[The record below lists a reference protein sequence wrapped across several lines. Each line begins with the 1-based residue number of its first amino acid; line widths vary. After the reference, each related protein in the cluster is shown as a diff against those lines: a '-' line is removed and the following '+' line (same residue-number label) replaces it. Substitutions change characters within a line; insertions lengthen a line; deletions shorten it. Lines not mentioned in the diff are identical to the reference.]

1 MIVGCILDHLNCTT
15 KWYDVSFI
23 HLNAEILHIISLN
36 TMKQVMLSLFEHVVC
51 SCVTVRQ
58 RVKTKWANN
67 LSLLVQEVLRAGA
80 ALAYLRWKCI
90 CGVRTCE
97 AAHQSEWFLH
107 LQTHFQICSMQ
118 ISGWYTVHTRGFTPC
133 RFHRD
138 ACLLHGVLNNSQL
151 LL

>member
-1 MIVGCILDHLNCTT
+1 MIVGYISDHFKCTT
-15 KWYDVSFI
+15 KWYNVSFR
-23 HLNAEILHIISLN
+23 HLNAELLHIISLN
-36 TMKQVMLSLFEHVVC
+36 TMKQVMLILFKHVVC
-51 SCVTVRQ
+51 SCVRQ
-58 RVKTKWANN
+58 RVETKWANN

-90 CGVRTCE
+90 CGVRACE
-97 AAHQSEWFLH
+97 AAHQSEWFLC

-118 ISGWYTVHTRGFTPC
+118 FSGWYTVHTRGFTPC

-138 ACLLHGVLNNSQL
+138 ACLFQGVLNNSQL